1 MFFKGSSF
9 CLENNLLRRK
19 TQNVPQMV
27 LPMNVR
33 NMVMKMG
40 HKIPWAGH
48 LGCRK
53 MFYFYF
59 LWPGMTK
66 YIAEFCKRCPECQ
79 STAPKIPKK
88 SPFMPL
94 PVIEVPFQWL
104 GMDIVGP
111 VERSKAGNK
120 YRLVIC
126 DYARF

>member
-48 LGCRK
+48 LSCRK
-53 MFYFYF
+53 MFFF
-59 LWPGMTK
+59 FFFFV
-66 YIAEFCKRCPECQ
+66 ARHD
-79 STAPKIPKK
+79 KIY
-88 SPFMPL
+88 S
-94 PVIEVPFQWL
+94 
-104 GMDIVGP
+104 
-111 VERSKAGNK
+111 
-120 YRLVIC
+120 
-126 DYARF
+126 